1 MAATSDVEISRA
13 LVLDGIV
20 VGAVSGF
27 VLAAAMGSSSAP
39 FPDFTL
45 VPLGLIG
52 ATVGALVGLFLGG
65 LAGLVTLALRSMPP
79 GVVGAAAG
87 LTVGSAALIIS
98 MPLRHTAEATQ
109 SALMTAGALAALT
122 AGYVWWHLRR
132 S

>member
-1 MAATSDVEISRA
+1 MAATSDVGISRP
-13 LVLDGIV
+13 LVLGGII

-27 VLAAAMGSSSAP
+27 ILAAAMGSRSAP

-52 ATVGALVGLFLGG
+52 ATVGAGVGLFLGG
-65 LAGLVTLALRSMPP
+65 LAGLVTRPLRSKPP

-98 MPLRHTAEATQ
+98 MPLRHTAETTQ
-109 SALMTAGALAALT
+109 SGLVTAGVLAVVT